1 MALNY
6 STEMIYSLEDLARS
20 QGYYSAAYKE
30 YLALKGKEAMLAE
43 LECRLRDLVESVP
56 QRLKFAAPEKEMA
69 NYIRVLEYKLAI
81 INKAV
86 DPNEGN
92 YE

>member
-1 MALNY
+1 MGLNY
-6 STEMIYSLEDLARS
+6 STEMIYSLEYLARS

-30 YLALKGKEAMLAE
+30 YLALKGKEALLAE
-43 LECRLRDLVESVP
+43 LECRLKDYVEGVP
-56 QRLKFAAPEKEMA
+56 QRMKFMAPEREMMH
-69 NYIRVLEYKLAI
+69 YIHALEYKLAI
-81 INKAV
+81 INKQV

>member
-30 YLALKGKEAMLAE
+30 YLALKGKEAMLLE
-43 LECRLRDLVESVP
+43 LECRLKDLVESVP

-69 NYIRVLEYKLAI
+69 NYIRTLEYKLAI
-81 INKAV
+81 IHKQV

>member
-1 MALNY
+1 MGLNY

-43 LECRLRDLVESVP
+43 LECRLKELVESVP

-69 NYIRVLEYKLAI
+69 NYIRTLEYKLAI

>member
-43 LECRLRDLVESVP
+43 LECRLKDLVESVP

-69 NYIRVLEYKLAI
+69 NYIRTLEYKLAI

>member
-69 NYIRVLEYKLAI
+69 NYIRTLEYKLAI

>member
-6 STEMIYSLEDLARS
+6 SKEMIYSLEDLARS

-30 YLALKGKEAMLAE
+30 YLSLKGKEAMLVE
-43 LECRLRDLVESVP
+43 LELRLRDLVESVP
-56 QRLKFAAPEKEMA
+56 QRLKFASPEKEMA

-81 INKAV
+81 ISKEAN
-86 DPNEGN
+86 PNEGN

>member
-1 MALNY
+1 
-6 STEMIYSLEDLARS
+6 MIYSLEDLARS

-43 LECRLRDLVESVP
+43 LECRLKDLVESVP

>member
-30 YLALKGKEAMLAE
+30 YLALKGKEAMLLE
-43 LECRLRDLVESVP
+43 LECRLKDLVESVP

-69 NYIRVLEYKLAI
+69 NYIRTLEYKLAI
-81 INKAV
+81 IAKEV

>member
-6 STEMIYSLEDLARS
+6 STEMIYTLEDLARS

-30 YLALKGKEAMLAE
+30 YLALKGKEAMLLE
-43 LECRLRDLVESVP
+43 LECRLKDLVESVP

-69 NYIRVLEYKLAI
+69 NYIRTLEYKLAI
-81 INKAV
+81 INKTV

>member
-1 MALNY
+1 
-6 STEMIYSLEDLARS
+6 MIYSLEDLARS

-43 LECRLRDLVESVP
+43 LECRLRELVESVP
-56 QRLKFAAPEKEMA
+56 QRLKFAAPEKEMIH
-69 NYIRVLEYKLAI
+69 YIHALEYKLAI
-81 INKAV
+81 MNKQV